1 MGRNTSARRN
11 LAGYGSYL
19 LIGKVL
25 LGEGFLKKVGNRGHE
40 MPKMMKV
47 YTYKYKATTMTKGTL

>member
-1 MGRNTSARRN
+1 MERNTSARRN

-25 LGEGFLKKVGNRGHE
+25 LGEGFLKKVGNKGHE
-40 MPKMMKV
+40 MPKLMNI
-47 YTYKYKATTMTKGTL
+47 YTYKYKTKTMTKGTL